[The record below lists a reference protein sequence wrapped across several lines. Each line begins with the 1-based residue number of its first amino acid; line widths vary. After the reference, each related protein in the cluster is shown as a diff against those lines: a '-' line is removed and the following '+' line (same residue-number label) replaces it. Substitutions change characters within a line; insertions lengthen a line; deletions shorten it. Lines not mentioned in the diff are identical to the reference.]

1 MKYAHLNVRQIPWAK
16 LAPGHENTKLTW
28 QFGKMIHRSVFPP
41 AAQQTVNL
49 SDTPWWHHHGGEC
62 LVPTIRF
69 AGRSSN
75 PSPSPSSTYSLS
87 PFLLE
92 MYTNRH
98 CTLPDQV
105 KQYLPEHCWAMLSFV
120 TVRFIAEQ
128 CLRSFCNF
136 RWNCVF
142 TYEETW
148 QWIRLYADMCIYES
162 NKTSCFMIT
171 LIIMSFMIL
180 VR

>member
-1 MKYAHLNVRQIPWAK
+1 MGETDSGPRKH
-16 LAPGHENTKLTW
+16 KLTW
-28 QFGKMIHRSVFPP
+28 QFGKTFHRSVFPP
-41 AAQQTVNL
+41 ATQQTVNL
-49 SDTPWWHHHGGEC
+49 SDTSWWHHRGGEW

-69 AGRSSN
+69 TGRSSN

-120 TVRFIAEQ
+120 TVRFIARQ
-128 CLRSFCNF
+128 CLRSSCNF
-136 RWNCVF
+136 RWNCVCLL
-142 TYEETW
+142 TK
-148 QWIRLYADMCIYES
+148 RPGNGSDS
-162 NKTSCFMIT
+162 T
-171 LIIMSFMIL
+171 LICAFMNPIKQVAL
-180 VR
+180 W